1 MAALP
6 YPTYG
11 ISNLYLFPLYQTRE
25 AYFQATGKEAPPYN
39 PLKPIKSWFDPK
51 ASENPRRT
59 IVYNNVIALADN
71 GQPLADDNGK
81 PYTEPLLI
89 NRDDAG
95 AVNIPV
101 KDFNK
106 PAEPTTGFEVPVPMR
121 EMEEG
126 EELYFQF
133 GGAIAVRNKALWDNL
148 EEGFTASDR
157 ALLHAI
163 AEKLGIG
170 R

>member
-1 MAALP
+1 MP

-25 AYFQATGKEAPPYN
+25 AYREATGKEAPPYN

-51 ASENPRRT
+51 ASENPRRKL
-59 IVYNNVIALADN
+59 VYDNVIALADN
-71 GQPLADDNGK
+71 GQPLVDENGR
-81 PYTEPLLI
+81 PFLEPLLI
-89 NRDDAG
+89 DREDAA
-95 AVNIPV
+95 AVNIPI
-101 KDFNK
+101 KGFDRA
-106 PAEPTTGFEVPVPMR
+106 PEPTTGFEVPVPLR
-121 EMEEG
+121 ALEPG

-133 GGAIAVRNKALWDNL
+133 GGAIAIRNTTLWEQL

-157 ALLHAI
+157 ALLHSI
-163 AEKLGIG
+163 AEKLGVG